1 MSKELETKCPSGD
14 TLLLTGNVVD
24 NPKLLQAVEEYKNTF
39 HGEDFDE
46 FDLFEKQPK
55 MKKQYSS
62 KQRKIHKLKRENVV
76 LGQKRKLLENSL
88 HFEYEVWKNTHV
100 AQERHNR
107 CFEGILNSCAR
118 IIKNDLNNLNKVSEQ
133 IGKNSTKI
141 QRLRTQIQQEK
152 KLNEY
157 SNCT

>member
-1 MSKELETKCPSGD
+1 
-14 TLLLTGNVVD
+14 
-24 NPKLLQAVEEYKNTF
+24 
-39 HGEDFDE
+39 
-46 FDLFEKQPK
+46 

-100 AQERHNR
+100 DQEKHSR
-107 CFEGILNSCAR
+107 CLEGILNSCAK

-133 IGKNSTKI
+133 IGKNSAKI
-141 QRLRTQIQQEK
+141 QRLRTLIQQEK
-152 KLNEY
+152 VNGNK
-157 SNCT
+157 SNS

>member
-1 MSKELETKCPSGD
+1 
-14 TLLLTGNVVD
+14 
-24 NPKLLQAVEEYKNTF
+24 
-39 HGEDFDE
+39 
-46 FDLFEKQPK
+46 

-62 KQRKIHKLKRENVV
+62 KQRKLHKLKRENVV

-88 HFEYEVWKNTHV
+88 HIEYEVWKNTHV
-100 AQERHNR
+100 AREKHYRR
-107 CFEGILNSCAR
+107 FEGILNSCEK

-133 IGKNSTKI
+133 IGKNSAKI

-152 KLNEY
+152 KLNEH